1 MNFKKNGI
9 AVLIPAYKPQ
19 GPRLMSLIE
28 ALLPYEFADI
38 IIVDDGGKDE
48 FADVFSALKKT
59 GCTVITHEQNKGKGR
74 ALKTGLAEYQAR
86 FPEGMG
92 VVTADADGQH
102 LPEDIVKTAEVLAE
116 NPDKLVLGCR
126 TLGKEMPFTSRFGN
140 TLTRV
145 IFSLVS
151 GVKVS
156 DTQTGLRGIPAG
168 YIEKIAALK
177 GERYEFEMHMLL
189 ELKPMGLAHIEVPIK
204 TIYLENN
211 ASSHFNRIKDS
222 FLIYQM
228 FFKYI
233 FVGIASFIVD
243 YGIYTGM
250 NLLLPSVMARPNR
263 LLWGLPLVVIIA
275 NITGRVISSCF
286 NFTFNRKILL
296 PKHHKGQSIA
306 HQAGKYYLLVA
317 AAMLLDTLLVSSLS
331 LIISKYI
338 AKIIVGLVIFI
349 CNFFVQKRV
358 VYV

>member
-1 MNFKKNGI
+1 MDFIKNGI
-9 AVLIPAYKPQ
+9 AILIPAYRPQ
-19 GPRLMSLIE
+19 GTRLINLIE
-28 ALLPYEFADI
+28 ALLSYHFADI
-38 IIVDDGGKDE
+38 IVVDDGSGDE
-48 FADVFSALKKT
+48 FTDVFSALKT
-59 GCTVITHEQNKGKGR
+59 MGCTVITHEQNRGKGR
-74 ALKTGLAEYQAR
+74 ALKTGFADYQAR
-86 FPEGMG
+86 FSDGVG

-102 LPEDIVKTAEVLAE
+102 IPEDIVKTAKGLLD

-126 TLGKEMPFTSRFGN
+126 TLGKEMLFISRFGN

-145 IFSLVS
+145 IFALVS
-151 GVKVS
+151 GVSVS
-156 DTQTGLRGIPAG
+156 DTQTGLRGIPGA
-168 YIEKIAALK
+168 YIDKIAALK

-189 ELKPMGLAHIEVPIK
+189 ELKPMGLKHIEVPIE

-250 NLLLPSVMARPNR
+250 NLLLPSVMAQPNR
-263 LLWGLPLVVIIA
+263 LLWGLPLVVIVA
-275 NITGRVISSCF
+275 NITGRVVSSCF
-286 NFTFNRKILL
+286 NFAFNRRILL

-306 HQAGKYYLLVA
+306 HQACKYYLLVIIT
-317 AAMLLDTLLVSSLS
+317 MLLDTLLVSSFS
-331 LIISKYI
+331 LVISKYI

-349 CNFFVQKRV
+349 ANFFVQKRV